1 MYNLT
6 TFSKT
11 CSAMST
17 SLPTILDIAE
27 FLERWAPRSSAQ
39 SYDNVGLQVGDPAV
53 AVKTGL
59 IALDMT
65 PDVLNEAESLD
76 ASLVITHHPLI
87 FQPLRYITPQ
97 TYTSNLALRLAA
109 SGIALYSIHTNL
121 DAASGGVSFALA
133 ETLGVRNLGFLEAF
147 KDEDRNVGL
156 GAVGR
161 LEEPV
166 RLEDFLVRAADRLG
180 SESLRYVGD
189 PDASV
194 SRVAVCG
201 GAGADFVAAALAAE
215 ADVYVTADVKYHQ
228 FFDVLDPDG
237 RPRMAFI
244 DAGHYETE
252 AMTEQLLRTTLAE
265 QFPSAD
271 WRVTATRTS
280 PVRTFSPAG

>member
-1 MYNLT
+1 
-6 TFSKT
+6 
-11 CSAMST
+11 MST
-17 SLPTILDIAE
+17 SLPTILEIAE
-27 FLERWAPRSSAQ
+27 FLEEWAPRSSAQ

-59 IALDMT
+59 IALDVT
-65 PDVLNEAESLD
+65 PAVLDEAESLNS
-76 ASLVITHHPLI
+76 SLVITHHPLI
-87 FQPLRYITPQ
+87 FQPLRHITPQ

-133 ETLGVRNLGFLEAF
+133 ETLGVRNLEFLEAF
-147 KDEDRNVGL
+147 EDGDGNVGL

-166 RLEDFLVRAADRLG
+166 RLEDFLVRVADRLG
-180 SESLRYVGD
+180 SDSLRYVGD
-189 PDASV
+189 PDAPV

-201 GAGADFVAAALAAE
+201 GAGADFVGAALAEE
-215 ADVYVTADVKYHQ
+215 ADAYVTADVKYHQ
-228 FFDVLDPDG
+228 FFDVLDNAG

-271 WRVTATRTS
+271 WQVTGTRTS
-280 PVRTFSPAG
+280 PIRTFSRSR